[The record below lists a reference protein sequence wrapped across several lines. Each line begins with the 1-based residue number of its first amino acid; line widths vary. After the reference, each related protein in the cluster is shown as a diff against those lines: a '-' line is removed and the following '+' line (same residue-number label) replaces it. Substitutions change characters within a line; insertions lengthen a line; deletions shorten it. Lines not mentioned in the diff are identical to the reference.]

1 MFCGPVLF
9 GLKPG
14 MSLRC
19 ATTDVWIL
27 PCPGLSSK
35 PSGSPAMKHGDFL
48 LPWHGL
54 SQDSVPRLLLSLPYV
69 KVLHLLIYLIFF
81 LIWEKTLCSPC
92 WDETC
97 QHLASAYWIRGL
109 HVCISKSNF
118 QLLNRTE
125 IGLYL
130 SHCFLNIR
138 FICKIDSS
146 MELENPIL

>member
-1 MFCGPVLF
+1 MPQQMCGYFHAQDFPL
-9 GLKPG
+9 
-14 MSLRC
+14 SLQ
-19 ATTDVWIL
+19 VV
-27 PCPGLSSK
+27 
-35 PSGSPAMKHGDFL
+35 
-48 LPWHGL
+48 LPWSTGI
-54 SQDSVPRLLLSLPYV
+54 SYYPDMGFPRILFPDFCFLCLMSKFY
-69 KVLHLLIYLIFF
+69 IYWFIWFFF